1 MLLIH
6 RYNSFIVIKFSL
18 NSALKNYT
26 IPYRDFSRAMKRL
39 SISPKYVLLAM
50 GIPTHFFDEVEGFI
64 RENNA
69 IHYNKSDVYE
79 IPSNNET
86 SILIMKKEDIP
97 CYKFRKLTDTTLTEI
112 ESTRYLFSNV
122 DSLTKEE
129 PILTVKQ
136 GFSIHMPQKLRYIR
150 LQVAYHLESD
160 EMLIQKVEPITNNI
174 I

>member
-1 MLLIH
+1 M
-6 RYNSFIVIKFSL
+6 
-18 NSALKNYT
+18 
-26 IPYRDFSRAMKRL
+26 
-39 SISPKYVLLAM
+39 
-50 GIPTHFFDEVEGFI
+50 
-64 RENNA
+64 
-69 IHYNKSDVYE
+69 
-79 IPSNNET
+79 
-86 SILIMKKEDIP
+86 
-97 CYKFRKLTDTTLTEI
+97 TDTTLTEI